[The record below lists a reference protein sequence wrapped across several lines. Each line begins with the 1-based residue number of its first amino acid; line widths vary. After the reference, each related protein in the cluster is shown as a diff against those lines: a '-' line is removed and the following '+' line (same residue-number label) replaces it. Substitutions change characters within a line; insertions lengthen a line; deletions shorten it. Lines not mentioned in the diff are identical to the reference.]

1 MIDSLIKRLGL
12 IRTNLILYPLNFK
25 DKMSASDLGISKND
39 YPETISY
46 RSDANLADI
55 IFVLAVNFLLYI
67 INYCLLYDC
76 KILS

>member
-1 MIDSLIKRLGL
+1 
-12 IRTNLILYPLNFK
+12 
-25 DKMSASDLGISKND
+25 MSASDLGISKND